1 MNAYIK
7 KIFSLIFLLIFALPL
22 QAEDVT
28 LVVEGIG
35 DSKANA
41 IIDAQRYALR
51 TSYGEFVSTN
61 LTTLNNQLTKN
72 ENVNLVS
79 GTIKDFKVISES
91 ENDFA
96 IPPII
101 EVLMEVTVN
110 KGKLVSFAK
119 AIGDNVEIQGSLF
132 GAEIR
137 QQEINKNNEA
147 VAMDHLARKAKTMS
161 VFFDYKISVES
172 PKRSPM
178 IEEDYYI
185 YSELSLKTNNN
196 YSNLVNTI
204 KDTLY
209 QIAMTPE
216 EREKYDEL
224 GTPYY
229 SLILWNFERWFT
241 EEETRLADR
250 GFSGGACARASG
262 SGDFMRKAATC
273 VKGSM
278 NPIYLRSK
286 KSFLAFHAIREQIEK
301 SVVRYEVSR
310 KTTTDRRLL
319 FPFPLDTPNNT
330 LGYPFGQIDYNLTE
344 DSRWADMPGGIDQ
357 KNTRLIERVLD
368 KLPEKDKTRLSDECP
383 TNRRGEPMHLC
394 FEEVIWTDYIYDVM
408 RMYGNDGRKVT
419 MRLGTFEPAGFF
431 SDAEL
436 LTLEPNQTQQESTCS
451 SRKFRNYE
459 HLRAKPGR
467 LREEC
472 SISNRR
478 NGFFGLKSSIYP
490 VFGYSTLK
498 RCGSSCTFTGH
509 GRFGIFL
516 TFPKDFEFSVLL
528 FEDLVTKELLPTITA
543 YTVNPDN
550 PAKR

>member
-1 MNAYIK
+1 MKRNQ
-7 KIFSLIFLLIFALPL
+7 KIFSLIYLLIFSFSL

-28 LVVEGIG
+28 LFVAGIG

-41 IIDAQRYALR
+41 IIDAQRNALR
-51 TSYGEFVSTN
+51 TSYGEFVTTN

-96 IPPII
+96 VPPII

-147 VAMDHLARKAKTMS
+147 VVMDHLAKKAETMS
-161 VFFDYKISVES
+161 AFFDYEISVES

-196 YSNLVNTI
+196 YSNLVYTI

-209 QIAMTPE
+209 QIAMTSE

-229 SLILWNFERWFT
+229 VLYLWNFKLSDCSFPSRVGNNCFSVGKEINI
-241 EEETRLADR
+241 R
-250 GFSGGACARASG
+250 GN
-262 SGDFMRKAATC
+262 MAT
-273 VKGSM
+273 V
-278 NPIYLRSK
+278 YLRSK

-301 SVVRYEVSR
+301 SVVGYEVSR
-310 KTTTDRRLL
+310 KTTTDKRPL
-319 FPFPLDTPNNT
+319 FPFPLDT
-330 LGYPFGQIDYNLTE
+330 LAQYGRLFGQIDYNPNTTFH
-344 DSRWADMPGGIDQ
+344 DKNYMPGGVDRN
-357 KNTRLIERVLD
+357 NTRLIERVLD
-368 KLPEKDKTRLSDECP
+368 KLPEKDKRELSDECP
-383 TNRRGEPMHLC
+383 TSRGGEPMHLC
-394 FEEVIWTDYIYDVM
+394 YKGYKEMIWSDYIDDVL
-408 RMYGNDGRKVT
+408 RMYSTDGQKVT
-419 MRLGTFEPAGFF
+419 LRIGTFKPAGFF
-431 SDAEL
+431 SDAVL
-436 LTLEPNQTQQESTCS
+436 IPLGLNQSKRISTCS
-451 SRKFRNYE
+451 SRILYSSKS
-459 HLRAKPGR
+459 ASPGDIKER
-467 LREEC
+467 CGE
-472 SISNRR
+472 SNRKKVPFELR
-478 NGFFGLKSSIYP
+478 SSIYP
-490 VFGYSTLK
+490 VFGYSDDLAISK
-498 RCGSSCTFTGH
+498 CSYGEKCRFTGSVE
-509 GRFGIFL
+509 FPVFI
-516 TFPKDFEFSVLL
+516 TYPKDFEFSVLL

-543 YTVNPDN
+543 YTVDPDN
-550 PAKR
+550 PTKR